1 MVCCLKVRDDIAKES
16 GVYVPKPPMLSPSY
30 FMTDPFFGPPMPNRG
45 VMNGLA
51 NAGPRPGVIAM
62 SDMFSSLPSMYMS
75 T

>member
-1 MVCCLKVRDDIAKES
+1 VAKES

-30 FMTDPFFGPPMPNRG
+30 FMTDPFFGPPLPNRG

-51 NAGPRPGVIAM
+51 AAPGSARPGGIGM

-75 T
+75 KLTKNA